1 MTVWMYH
8 NEKGVCMKRGER
20 VWISGDSSELWIQ
33 DYHVRVDT
41 GATVEEKPSP
51 HAKKILLTLDQI
63 DGDYHVLC
71 YVRKSQVTI
80 CGREA

>member
-1 MTVWMYH
+1 MIVWMYH

-33 DYHVRVDT
+33 DYNVRVDT
-41 GATVEEKPSP
+41 GATVEEEPIP

-63 DGDYHVLC
+63 DGDCHVLC
-71 YVRKSQVTI
+71 YVRKSKVAMY
-80 CGREA
+80 RSNV

>member
-1 MTVWMYH
+1 MIVWMYH

-33 DYHVRVDT
+33 DYNVRVDT
-41 GATVEEKPSP
+41 GATVEEEPIP

-63 DGDYHVLC
+63 DGDCHVLC
-71 YVRKSQVTI
+71 YVRKTKVAMYRSNV
-80 CGREA
+80 